1 MNHSE
6 QYRYTKKYNLVR
18 TYEIIKSLIAS
29 EIKHRV
35 NQVKLYIEIYD
46 KMRNIA
52 GECRHI
58 SCSCYTLFKFNYSR
72 I

>member
-29 EIKHRV
+29 EIIHRV
-35 NQVKLYIEIYD
+35 NQVGLYIKID
-46 KMRNIA
+46 IK
-52 GECRHI
+52 
-58 SCSCYTLFKFNYSR
+58 
-72 I
+72 